1 MNPSERKAAMKA
13 KVAKSSLGTPA
24 AQKLRSRT
32 PKAVS
37 KSIVRQSSRLS
48 GKSSK

>member
-1 MNPSERKAAMKA
+1 MNSSDRKAAMKA

-37 KSIVRQSSRLS
+37 RSIVRQSSSLS
-48 GKSSK
+48 RRSPK